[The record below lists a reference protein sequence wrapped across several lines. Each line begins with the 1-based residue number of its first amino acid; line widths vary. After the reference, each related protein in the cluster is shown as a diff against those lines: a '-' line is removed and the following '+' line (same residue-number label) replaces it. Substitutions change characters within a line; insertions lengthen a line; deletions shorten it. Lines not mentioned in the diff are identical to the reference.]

1 MKTSNENTT
10 NRVNQNEQNFQQNI
24 SFTEDLDNSLNNFI
38 GKSYLKAIQ
47 MKLNHL
53 NNTICKSINFKKEAF
68 KNHSLCV
75 VIRDL

>member
-24 SFTEDLDNSLNNFI
+24 SFTEDLDNSLNDFI
-38 GKSYLKAIQ
+38 GKSYLEALQ

-53 NNTICKSINFKKEAF
+53 NNTILALLMQSASF
-68 KNHSLCV
+68 
-75 VIRDL
+75 VIQ